1 MFKNLV
7 LIVSIV
13 LLSVILILFSYLLKE
28 PDLCCRHEICTK
40 FSNICDDSKSVLHLR
55 SEEGVRIYLENVKQG
70 DEIELGYVIKGS
82 VIGNWYFEGEFP
94 VRVLNEQMEVVE
106 TLIAFAK
113 DDWMTTERVPFEL
126 EVDFPLIADS
136 YTVLRFEKSNPS
148 GLKEHSD
155 YADLQVLVKTDNKVL
170 EVKIYFPNEKMG
182 STSDCTLV
190 YPVDRTIPY
199 TQAVGRV
206 ALQELFKGLTQ
217 EEEEYG
223 YFTNINEGVEIQ
235 SLTISN
241 GIARVDLSEELEKE
255 VGGSCRVTSIRE
267 QIGRT
272 LKQFPTVDTVII
284 SIDGRTEDI
293 LQP

>member
-28 PDLCCRHEICTK
+28 PDLCCRYEVCTK
-40 FSNICDDSKSVLHLR
+40 LTSICEDSKSVLQLR
-55 SEEGVRIYLENVKQG
+55 SEEGIKIYLDNVKQG
-70 DEIELGYVIKGS
+70 DEIDLGYVIKGS
-82 VIGNWYFEGEFP
+82 VTGSWYFEGEFP

-126 EVDFPLIADS
+126 EVNFPLIADS

-148 GLKEHSD
+148 GLIENSD
-155 YADLQVLVKTDNKVL
+155 YADLQVLVKTVNEAL

-190 YPVDRTIPY
+190 YPVNRTIPY

-206 ALQELFKGLTQ
+206 ALEQLFKGLTQ

-223 YFTNINEGVEIQ
+223 YFTNINDGVKIQ

-241 GIARVDLSEELEKE
+241 GIARVDLSEDLERE
-255 VGGSCRVTSIRE
+255 VGGSCRVTSIRA
-267 QIGRT
+267 QIERT
-272 LKQFPTVDTVII
+272 LNQFPTVDTVII